1 MPRSNDPTGSSNSP
15 RGKKPAPNATKRESD
30 MAAVV
35 ISKADTPENSQPD
48 ISHPENSSPQVAP
61 TDSSQQEKS
70 PPRRSVIDR
79 RLPIDRRA
87 LSKPSAAALE
97 RRRGPGRRRSDFMR
111 SAEEGELTS
120 EQFMFV
126 MAIEEFKRANGV
138 SYPAWTDVLEVMR
151 LLGYR
156 KTQPSSFQ
164 LRNAEDWR
172 EPPNAPA
179 NVRPDRWAERFDD
192 EELDDLEGLGEHAA

>member
-1 MPRSNDPTGSSNSP
+1 
-15 RGKKPAPNATKRESD
+15 
-30 MAAVV
+30 
-35 ISKADTPENSQPD
+35 
-48 ISHPENSSPQVAP
+48 
-61 TDSSQQEKS
+61 
-70 PPRRSVIDR
+70 
-79 RLPIDRRA
+79 
-87 LSKPSAAALE
+87 
-97 RRRGPGRRRSDFMR
+97 MR

-172 EPPNAPA
+172 ESPNAPA
-179 NVRPDRWAERFDD
+179 NVRPDRWAERFDAD
-192 EELDDLEGLGEHAA
+192 ELDDLEDLGEHAA